1 MLKRRLNGKTIGTL
15 FMLIMS
21 VCLSTFAALRTEEWT
36 LNPSDYRYDMSLYFT
51 MSSRDYEDL
60 TKYEIGAF
68 IGDEC
73 RGLAEKLDLPDNGS
87 CLYMRIRS
95 NTPEGDEIEFR
106 MRDRSTGETVVLKG
120 KDGAAF
126 QFKADQR
133 VGLPSDPYV
142 MMRYFNVTVEAGE
155 NGTVAFENGLYAEG
169 TVIDLTAVPSEGYHF
184 VSWSDG
190 STDAQR
196 KLTVNGDVELS
207 ASFAVTAYKVVFKIG
222 ENVIATLDVDY
233 GSTIAAPEA
242 PALEGHTFGGWAD
255 LPATMPAHDIEIT
268 GSYTLT
274 IYKAVFKIDNEVV
287 TTLDLAF
294 GAKVEAPAA
303 PAKEGYTFDG
313 WVGVPETMPANDI
326 EVTGNY
332 TTNIYK
338 IAFRIGEEVVSMVE
352 LPFGSPIET
361 PAVPEITGYTF
372 EGWADVPATVP
383 AKDLEITGS
392 YAVNKYKAVFKI
404 GDEVVSTVEVAY
416 GEAIEA
422 PTVADKEGH
431 TFSGWTNLPAT
442 MPANDVEITGTYT
455 AGTYEAIFK
464 IGDEVIATI
473 RASFGSELE
482 IPAAPE
488 KEGYTFA
495 GWADLPATMPARD
508 LEIIGSYTV
517 NVYKAVFKLGEEVL
531 TVLEVP
537 YGEAVAAPAVPEKEG
552 HTFDGWFTIPET
564 MPGNDIEVLG
574 SYVPN
579 VYKAIFKIGDEVI
592 STLDVVYGSTIE
604 VPAVPEVEGYTF
616 SGWTNLPATMPAG
629 DLEITG
635 AYTAGNYEA
644 IFKIGDEVIATIRA
658 DFGSPIEAPAA
669 PEKEGHTFAGW
680 AELPATMPAKDIEI
694 TGSYNVNVYKAVF
707 KIGEDVIATLDV
719 DFGAKI
725 DAPAA
730 PESEGQTFSGWYLLP
745 ETMPAQDLEIT
756 GNYVANIYKAVF
768 KIGDEVISTVEVP
781 FGSVIETP
789 VVAAVEGYTFAG
801 WTDVPETMP
810 AKDIEISGSYDV
822 NSYKV
827 VFKVGDE
834 VISTVDVAYGATIE
848 APSVP
853 EMEGYTFSGWIL
865 LPETMPAQDL
875 EITGSYNV
883 NIYKAVFKIG
893 DETVSSLDLAY
904 GATVEA
910 PAAPEIVGYT
920 FNGWGEVPAT
930 MPAQDI
936 ELTGSYTVNTYTVV
950 FKIGDETLSTI
961 EVAYG
966 AEFDAP
972 TVPEKEGHTFS
983 GWTNLPA
990 TMPANDIEVT
1000 GSYTAGNYEAV
1011 FKIGDEVIAV
1021 IRADFGSI
1029 IEIPNAPAKDGYTF
1043 SGWGDVPA
1051 TMPAKNIEIT
1061 GSYIANVY
1069 NAVFKIGDE
1078 ILSIVEVPF
1087 GEPIVAPAVPEKEG
1101 YTFDGWFYL
1110 PETMPG
1116 NDIEVVASYVVN
1128 VYKATFKIGDEVIST
1143 VDVAYGE
1150 VVEAP
1155 IVPEKEG
1162 HTFSGWTNLPATMP
1176 AGDVEITG
1184 AYTAG
1189 QFEAVFKIGD
1199 EVIAVIRADYGTAI
1213 EIPAAPEKE
1222 GHTFNGW
1229 ADVPATMPGKDIEI
1243 TGSYTVNVYKA
1254 VFKIDEEVI
1263 STVEVAYGDV
1273 VKAPAAPAK
1282 EGYTFDGWFNLPETM
1297 PAQDIEIAGHY
1308 AAKTYRLTFY
1318 IDDEVYMTTEL
1329 TYGSA
1334 IEIPNPVAPDNMK
1347 FDGWK
1352 DEIPATMPDH
1362 DVDIHGSYS
1371 YLQSAIGE
1379 IAADDDE
1386 LVTVYNLNGI
1396 LLYKDIPA
1404 AEAKE
1409 RLTPGLYIINGKKV
1423 LLRAVK

>member
-1 MLKRRLNGKTIGTL
+1 
-15 FMLIMS
+15 
-21 VCLSTFAALRTEEWT
+21 
-36 LNPSDYRYDMSLYFT
+36 
-51 MSSRDYEDL
+51 
-60 TKYEIGAF
+60 
-68 IGDEC
+68 
-73 RGLAEKLDLPDNGS
+73 
-87 CLYMRIRS
+87 
-95 NTPEGDEIEFR
+95 
-106 MRDRSTGETVVLKG
+106 
-120 KDGAAF
+120 
-126 QFKADQR
+126 
-133 VGLPSDPYV
+133 
-142 MMRYFNVTVEAGE
+142 
-155 NGTVAFENGLYAEG
+155 
-169 TVIDLTAVPSEGYHF
+169 
-184 VSWSDG
+184 
-190 STDAQR
+190 
-196 KLTVNGDVELS
+196 
-207 ASFAVTAYKVVFKIG
+207 
-222 ENVIATLDVDY
+222 
-233 GSTIAAPEA
+233 
-242 PALEGHTFGGWAD
+242 
-255 LPATMPAHDIEIT
+255 
-268 GSYTLT
+268 
-274 IYKAVFKIDNEVV
+274 
-287 TTLDLAF
+287 
-294 GAKVEAPAA
+294 
-303 PAKEGYTFDG
+303 
-313 WVGVPETMPANDI
+313 
-326 EVTGNY
+326 
-332 TTNIYK
+332 
-338 IAFRIGEEVVSMVE
+338 
-352 LPFGSPIET
+352 
-361 PAVPEITGYTF
+361 
-372 EGWADVPATVP
+372 
-383 AKDLEITGS
+383 
-392 YAVNKYKAVFKI
+392 
-404 GDEVVSTVEVAY
+404 
-416 GEAIEA
+416 
-422 PTVADKEGH
+422 
-431 TFSGWTNLPAT
+431 
-442 MPANDVEITGTYT
+442 
-455 AGTYEAIFK
+455 
-464 IGDEVIATI
+464 
-473 RASFGSELE
+473 
-482 IPAAPE
+482 
-488 KEGYTFA
+488 
-495 GWADLPATMPARD
+495 
-508 LEIIGSYTV
+508 
-517 NVYKAVFKLGEEVL
+517 
-531 TVLEVP
+531 
-537 YGEAVAAPAVPEKEG
+537 
-552 HTFDGWFTIPET
+552 

-592 STLDVVYGSTIE
+592 SSLDVVYGSTIE

-719 DFGAKI
+719 DCGAKI

-883 NIYKAVFKIG
+883 NIYKAIFKIG

-972 TVPEKEGHTFS
+972 T
-983 GWTNLPA
+983 
-990 TMPANDIEVT
+990 
-1000 GSYTAGNYEAV
+1000 
-1011 FKIGDEVIAV
+1011 
-1021 IRADFGSI
+1021 
-1029 IEIPNAPAKDGYTF
+1029 
-1043 SGWGDVPA
+1043 
-1051 TMPAKNIEIT
+1051 
-1061 GSYIANVY
+1061 
-1069 NAVFKIGDE
+1069 
-1078 ILSIVEVPF
+1078 
-1087 GEPIVAPAVPEKEG
+1087 
-1101 YTFDGWFYL
+1101 
-1110 PETMPG
+1110 
-1116 NDIEVVASYVVN
+1116 
-1128 VYKATFKIGDEVIST
+1128 
-1143 VDVAYGE
+1143 
-1150 VVEAP
+1150 
-1155 IVPEKEG
+1155 VPEKEG

>member
-1 MLKRRLNGKTIGTL
+1 
-15 FMLIMS
+15 MS

-68 IGDEC
+68 VGDEC

-422 PTVADKEGH
+422 PAVADKEGH

-537 YGEAVAAPAVPEKEG
+537 YGEAVAAPAVPDKEG

-579 VYKAIFKIGDEVI
+579 VYKAIFKLGDEV
-592 STLDVVYGSTIE
+592 L
-604 VPAVPEVEGYTF
+604 
-616 SGWTNLPATMPAG
+616 
-629 DLEITG
+629 
-635 AYTAGNYEA
+635 
-644 IFKIGDEVIATIRA
+644 
-658 DFGSPIEAPAA
+658 
-669 PEKEGHTFAGW
+669 
-680 AELPATMPAKDIEI
+680 
-694 TGSYNVNVYKAVF
+694 
-707 KIGEDVIATLDV
+707 ATLDV
-719 DFGAKI
+719 G
-725 DAPAA
+725 
-730 PESEGQTFSGWYLLP
+730 
-745 ETMPAQDLEIT
+745 
-756 GNYVANIYKAVF
+756 
-768 KIGDEVISTVEVP
+768 
-781 FGSVIETP
+781 
-789 VVAAVEGYTFAG
+789 
-801 WTDVPETMP
+801 
-810 AKDIEISGSYDV
+810 SGS
-822 NSYKV
+822 
-827 VFKVGDE
+827 
-834 VISTVDVAYGATIE
+834 
-848 APSVP
+848 
-853 EMEGYTFSGWIL
+853 
-865 LPETMPAQDL
+865 
-875 EITGSYNV
+875 
-883 NIYKAVFKIG
+883 
-893 DETVSSLDLAY
+893 
-904 GATVEA
+904 
-910 PAAPEIVGYT
+910 
-920 FNGWGEVPAT
+920 
-930 MPAQDI
+930 
-936 ELTGSYTVNTYTVV
+936 
-950 FKIGDETLSTI
+950 
-961 EVAYG
+961 
-966 AEFDAP
+966 
-972 TVPEKEGHTFS
+972 
-983 GWTNLPA
+983 
-990 TMPANDIEVT
+990 
-1000 GSYTAGNYEAV
+1000 
-1011 FKIGDEVIAV
+1011 
-1021 IRADFGSI
+1021 
-1029 IEIPNAPAKDGYTF
+1029 
-1043 SGWGDVPA
+1043 
-1051 TMPAKNIEIT
+1051 
-1061 GSYIANVY
+1061 
-1069 NAVFKIGDE
+1069 
-1078 ILSIVEVPF
+1078 
-1087 GEPIVAPAVPEKEG
+1087 
-1101 YTFDGWFYL
+1101 
-1110 PETMPG
+1110 
-1116 NDIEVVASYVVN
+1116 
-1128 VYKATFKIGDEVIST
+1128 
-1143 VDVAYGE
+1143 
-1150 VVEAP
+1150 
-1155 IVPEKEG
+1155 
-1162 HTFSGWTNLPATMP
+1162 
-1176 AGDVEITG
+1176 
-1184 AYTAG
+1184 
-1189 QFEAVFKIGD
+1189 
-1199 EVIAVIRADYGTAI
+1199 
-1213 EIPAAPEKE
+1213 
-1222 GHTFNGW
+1222 
-1229 ADVPATMPGKDIEI
+1229 
-1243 TGSYTVNVYKA
+1243 
-1254 VFKIDEEVI
+1254 
-1263 STVEVAYGDV
+1263 
-1273 VKAPAAPAK
+1273 
-1282 EGYTFDGWFNLPETM
+1282 
-1297 PAQDIEIAGHY
+1297 
-1308 AAKTYRLTFY
+1308 
-1318 IDDEVYMTTEL
+1318 
-1329 TYGSA
+1329 
-1334 IEIPNPVAPDNMK
+1334 
-1347 FDGWK
+1347 
-1352 DEIPATMPDH
+1352 
-1362 DVDIHGSYS
+1362 
-1371 YLQSAIGE
+1371 
-1379 IAADDDE
+1379 
-1386 LVTVYNLNGI
+1386 
-1396 LLYKDIPA
+1396 
-1404 AEAKE
+1404 
-1409 RLTPGLYIINGKKV
+1409 
-1423 LLRAVK
+1423 